1 MIDEVTVK
9 FGADVAELE
18 QGIANVQGAL
28 GVLAPQIKSVAD
40 GLAEA
45 AQKSDPLSGHFKNA
59 ADSVSGDL
67 TNALKLAK
75 TEIAGKIQA
84 QQDALA
90 LKKTIYDGEVSLKNI
105 TEEEKLELVKKA
117 TQEEYE
123 AQHALLQKEAELSGQ
138 SLAQKE
144 AAQNRVIHLE
154 ATHQRQLQQFAN
166 ESAQQ
171 QAQIWQD
178 LSSRIGQSMSS
189 SIMGLL
195 QHTTTFREA
204 ARQIALQIT
213 QYFVKSGADWVSEY
227 AMTIARNIATH
238 VMGEQTMT
246 AATQAG
252 VAERSASVAAGSI
265 ADLASKA
272 AAVLK
277 SIIASSAEAFAGVF
291 GFMAPL
297 LGPAAAGPAA
307 AAQATVAGMASVASF
322 DIGAWSIPEDQL
334 AMVHKNELVMTAS
347 QGEAFRNVLDNAGGS
362 GRGSDLQVHAPVN
375 FHIHAV
381 DSENVARFF
390 QSNGKEIMR
399 AMAKHVQDGAH
410 LGLRGLNPA

>member
-1 MIDEVTVK
+1 MVDDVTVK
-9 FGADVAELE
+9 FGADATELE
-18 QGIANVQGAL
+18 QGLASVQNAL
-28 GVLAPQIKSVAD
+28 GELGPQIKSVAD

-45 AQKSDPLSGHFKNA
+45 AQKSEPLSSQFREI

-67 TNALKLAK
+67 AGALKAAK
-75 TEIAGKIQA
+75 TEIAGRIQA
-84 QQDALA
+84 EQDALA
-90 LKKTIYDGEVSLKNI
+90 LKKTIYDGDASLKKI
-105 TEEEKLELVKKA
+105 SEEEKLDLVKKA
-117 TQEEYE
+117 TEEEYQ
-123 AQHALLQKEAELSGQ
+123 AHRALLNEEAALSGQ
-138 SLAQKE
+138 SLAQRE
-144 AAQNRVIHLE
+144 AMQNRLNHLDATFKRQSVQLTNE
-154 ATHQRQLQQFAN
+154 A
-166 ESAQQ
+166 AQQ
-171 QAQIWQD
+171 QAQIWLD
-178 LSSRIGQSMSS
+178 LSSRISQSMSS

-204 ARQIALQIT
+204 ARQMSVQIM
-213 QYFVKSGADWVSEY
+213 QYFVKAGTDWVAEY
-227 AMTIARNIATH
+227 AMTVARNVATH

-252 VAERSASVAAGSI
+252 VAERSASVAAGSV
-265 ADLASKA
+265 ADLAGKA

-347 QGEAFRNVLDNAGGS
+347 QGEAFRNVLDNGG
-362 GRGSDLQVHAPVN
+362 GNPRGSDMQVHAPVN

-381 DSENVARFF
+381 DAQNVARFF
-390 QSNGKEIMR
+390 QNNGKEIMR
-399 AMAKHVQDGAH
+399 AMARHVQDGAH
-410 LGLRGLNPA
+410 LGLRGLNPT